1 MKIKREWVIEGK
13 KSVNQLNKRKNIEL
27 IQLVLVLLVLFT

>member
-1 MKIKREWVIEGK
+1 VIEGK
-13 KSVNQLNKRKNIEL
+13 QSMNQLNKRKNIEL